1 MINQTITS
9 LPNLDKFSDKNLLTK
24 SIVHNSDGF
33 CQDFSKKPNLWV
45 SDDAAICLL
54 SPLSNA
60 VSIRSYKENSLAD
73 GHNYLIYDSNS
84 TEEQIKALG
93 YQNPASCS
101 VYTMQLN
108 QPLENLVG
116 EAVSA
121 KTFWILCLD
130 HSLSFVDW
138 CKMQNKPIWPTE
150 AMTLAKLAFR
160 RLKGS
165 DLSAE
170 LDSLRLRSDYSSY
183 DWNKRMLE
191 LEKEFLK
198 ELKSRGLAIDPANN
212 DLDDKLR
219 LELSLLSQEL
229 DPIKRA
235 RKRAEICSYY
245 RLSKNEVEDLLKV
258 TKNQTNQQE
267 LKSYAIDSLFDLASE
282 GLNWLIP
289 EFLPRG
295 ETIILGGSPKAGKS
309 LLAIDAAFAIA
320 TGESSFLGQNITP
333 GKVLLVSCDES
344 IGSTKSKLI
353 KRGFKRGD
361 KVEVIPEWTIDR
373 LPELEKKIEEYRP
386 DVVIIDSL
394 KRITHGSQISEN
406 SAEFAD
412 NIYSLKELFTKY
424 GCSGILIHHTNK
436 SNESMGVGKL
446 RGSSAIA
453 GAAWGTWQIEHI
465 LKADPNNKKKLI
477 IDPKD
482 PIRLLSVFARDT
494 EGQSLKIEFNP
505 ENNSWQRLETEED
518 QAEATYRD
526 RILSV
531 LRNNSHC
538 DGLSGREIMQLMGE
552 DGNKSI
558 YSELNRMVNKKLIS
572 CKSSKTDKRVNIYTL
587 VDDQQI
593 REKEK
598 DSPPPIDSDLN
609 AYYLSES
616 LTTKEFDNSQ
626 QDSQQVDTISQQDQN
641 EINLLTNENSDSVMV
656 LTDSQPS
663 LENQGGEGVFVVQEE
678 VLNTAF
684 NDSDEIKVGDLVL
697 VPNPAGLDTGD
708 CVSWVGD
715 GFLKVKRF
723 GKKFKIE
730 EVVKVG
736 NAGTIQ

>member
-1 MINQTITS
+1 
-9 LPNLDKFSDKNLLTK
+9 
-24 SIVHNSDGF
+24 
-33 CQDFSKKPNLWV
+33 
-45 SDDAAICLL
+45 
-54 SPLSNA
+54 
-60 VSIRSYKENSLAD
+60 
-73 GHNYLIYDSNS
+73 
-84 TEEQIKALG
+84 
-93 YQNPASCS
+93 
-101 VYTMQLN
+101 
-108 QPLENLVG
+108 
-116 EAVSA
+116 
-121 KTFWILCLD
+121 
-130 HSLSFVDW
+130 
-138 CKMQNKPIWPTE
+138 MQNAKSLWPTE
-150 AMTLAKLAFR
+150 AMSLAKLAFG

-170 LDSLRLRSDYSSY
+170 LDSLRIRSDYSSY
-183 DWNKRMLE
+183 DWNKRMQE
-191 LEKEFLK
+191 LEREFFK
-198 ELKSRGLAIDPANN
+198 ELEVRGLAINPLNN

-219 LELSLLSQEL
+219 LDLSLLSQEL

-245 RLSKNEVEDLLKV
+245 RLSKHEVEDLLKV
-258 TKNQTNQQE
+258 IKNQSSQQE

-361 KVEVIPEWTIDR
+361 KVEVVPEWTIDR

-386 DVVIIDSL
+386 DVVVIDSL
-394 KRITHGSQISEN
+394 KRITHGSQMSEN

-453 GAAWGTWQIEHI
+453 GAVWGTWQIEHI

-518 QAEATYRD
+518 QIEMTYRD

-531 LRNNSHC
+531 LRKNSHC

-593 REKEK
+593 REKQK

-626 QDSQQVDTISQQDQN
+626 QDSKQVINVSQQDEK

-663 LENQGGEGVFVVQEE
+663 LENQGGEGVLVVEE
-678 VLNTAF
+678 ELLNTAF